1 MDVSGEQ
8 TCITLY
14 QYDKKGRRIKEILPL
29 LAEKVYNY
37 DGNDNMISFTDEEGQ
52 ETTVC
57 YDLNNRPTALAYS
70 DGRTVSFCYNLR
82 GDLVEMTDW
91 NGTAAMERDI
101 LGRRRSIPMT
111 AWETCSPSPSRGAP
125 AHTPTTPTGSP

>member
-1 MDVSGEQ
+1 MNNRIRECMDASGEQ

-52 ETTVC
+52 ETTAC

-70 DGRTVSFCYNLR
+70 DGRTVSFRYNLR

-91 NGTAAMERDI
+91 NGTI
-101 LGRRRSIPMT
+101 YL
-111 AWETCSPSPSRGAP
+111 
-125 AHTPTTPTGSP
+125 

>member
-1 MDVSGEQ
+1 MRLQYFEYDAMNNRIRECMDASGEQ

-52 ETTVC
+52 ETTAC
-57 YDLNNRPTALAYS
+57 YDLNNRSTAWPTA
-70 DGRTVSFCYNLR
+70 
-82 GDLVEMTDW
+82 
-91 NGTAAMERDI
+91 TAER
-101 LGRRRSIPMT
+101 
-111 AWETCSPSPSRGAP
+111 CSSVITFGANRWRWRVW
-125 AHTPTTPTGSP
+125 TL